1 MGGNSPLFAVI
12 EQVLIDKDKFVD
24 FFEFFEGKVNQIAGV
39 EQLYEHI
46 RLASPTLLAR
56 NAEWMET
63 YRDAALPEP
72 DPGGGCPM
80 PEPKPDNKPGYFTPE
95 MMNQLTG
102 HPASSF
108 DSVFCDDCN
117 RLFEETG
124 FSKHLEAAQMLMA
137 NMMHETCN
145 FVYMKE
151 ISDGVYLNGRCS
163 DLGNCSPGDGPKYKG
178 AGVLQ
183 LTGKYNYQRLADGIG
198 DPKVM
203 DGVDYVADTYPFTS
217 AKIWIEENDLLNV
230 CLKQGFDACCVRING
245 GWNGYDDRLAKYRI
259 CQRVMYVPGV

>member
-1 MGGNSPLFAVI
+1 MI

-24 FFEFFEGKVNQIAGV
+24 FFEFFEGNVNQIAGV

-46 RLASPTLLAR
+46 KLASPTLLAR
-56 NAEWMET
+56 NAEWMEM
-63 YRDAALPEP
+63 YRDSALPEP
-72 DPGGGCPM
+72 E
-80 PEPKPDNKPGYFTPE
+80 EPTEFTGYFTPD
-95 MMNQLTG
+95 MMNRLTG

-145 FVYMKE
+145 FVYLKE

-203 DGVDYVADTYPFTS
+203 DGVDYVSNTYPFTS

-230 CLKQGFDACCVRING
+230 CLKQGFDACCLRING

-259 CQRVMYVPGV
+259 CQTVML